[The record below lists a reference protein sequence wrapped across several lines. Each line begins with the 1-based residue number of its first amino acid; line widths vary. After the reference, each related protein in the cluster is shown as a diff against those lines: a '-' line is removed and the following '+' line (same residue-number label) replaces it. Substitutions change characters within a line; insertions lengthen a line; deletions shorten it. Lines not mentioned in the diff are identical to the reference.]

1 MTKNLTKYMVV
12 ILVIILIG
20 VGVWWLFFYDPY
32 RPTAYIGYTK
42 PYKPEKTEK
51 KYIDFPSY
59 VMEVDLLSG
68 EVVDRF
74 PLSENV
80 PRVKAVAV
88 DPRNNLL
95 YVGGTELVRH
105 PERGHMPS
113 TGIDVYNL
121 ETNERKRTIQFPSGE
136 TGKPRKV
143 DISTLRFNS
152 THEKLFINNP
162 LDEENYENQ
171 LERKNVWII
180 VPGTGKIF
188 RGYSSR
194 FSILHILSPS
204 SNFIYGFNSPNLGP
218 GKGIFSIKKDK
229 RVKTITGR
237 KPLLKAGGWQPDP
250 KGKYEKEPY
259 VLDYPE
265 IWGTGKEGEV
275 IEFYDRNTLKKL
287 GELQLEGEGE
297 KIYRASPPRQP
308 DAVNKTQRY
317 TVSLVWMITD
327 KTNDYLVPHLKV
339 IDMQKRKLV
348 NTIQLCQPGEIRG
361 MTYVDVY

>member
-1 MTKNLTKYMVV
+1 MTKNLGKYVVV
-12 ILVIILIG
+12 ILAIILIG

-42 PYKPEKTEK
+42 PYKPEETEK
-51 KYIDFPSY
+51 KHIDFPSY
-59 VMEVDLLSG
+59 VMEVDLLAG

-95 YVGGTELVRH
+95 YAGGTELVRH
-105 PERGHMPS
+105 PERGRMPS
-113 TGIDVYNL
+113 KGIDVYDL
-121 ETNERKRTIQFPSGE
+121 GTNEFVRTIRFPSEE
-136 TGKPRKV
+136 TGEAKIL
-143 DISTLRFNS
+143 DISTMRFNP
-152 THEKLFINNP
+152 THEKIFVNNP
-162 LDEENYENQ
+162 LNQEDYENEQ
-171 LERKNVWII
+171 EQKNVWI
-180 VPGTGKIF
+180 VEPKTGGIM
-188 RGYSSR
+188 RGYSIR
-194 FSILHILSPS
+194 FSVLHILSPS
-204 SNFIYGFNSPNLGP
+204 SNYVYGFGIDPARRWAHSVEKETNVSYIK
-218 GKGIFSIKKDK
+218 GKEK
-229 RVKTITGR
+229 
-237 KPLLKAGGWQPDP
+237 LLKAGGWQPDP

-259 VLDYPE
+259 VLNYPE
-265 IWGTGKEGEV
+265 IWGTGKDGEV

-287 GELQLEGEGE
+287 GELQLEKEGE
-297 KIYRASPPRQP
+297 KIYRASPPRLP

-317 TVSLVWMITD
+317 TVSLVWMITE

-339 IDMQKRKLV
+339 IDMKKRKLV